1 MHTKIPKPKVFP
13 ERIFLKKPY
22 FDQWPTFFE
31 EKNEKYGF
39 QKPHNHKDIYDLK
52 VLFGVYQVIQLFGY
66 E

>member
-13 ERIFLKKPY
+13 ERILKKTY
-22 FDQWPTFFE
+22 FDQWPIFFE
-31 EKNEKYGF
+31 EKKMRNMVFK
-39 QKPHNHKDIYDLK
+39 KPYNHKDIYDLK

>member
-13 ERIFLKKPY
+13 ERILKKNIFWSMTY
-22 FDQWPTFFE
+22 FFE
-31 EKNEKYGF
+31 EKKMRNMVFK
-39 QKPHNHKDIYDLK
+39 KPYNHKDIYDLK